1 MNSVDH
7 LREIF
12 HAIAGVLVWPVL
24 AGLLGLVAAMLVAGG
39 TFAREAWDRR
49 RDRCFSLARD
59 RAALDTAARLALAAQ
74 SLDDV
79 RAAEAWWRDEQDI
92 TAVPAII
99 FNGKYAIMG
108 GQPPATFVKVIRRIV
123 AGEV

>member
-24 AGLLGLVAAMLVAGG
+24 AGLLGLIAAMLVALG

-49 RDRCFSLARD
+49 ARRHFSLNRD
-59 RAALDTAARLALAAQ
+59 RAELDAAAFGFAAFWRLAP
-74 SLDDV
+74 
-79 RAAEAWWRDEQDI
+79 R
-92 TAVPAII
+92 
-99 FNGKYAIMG
+99 GC
-108 GQPPATFVKVIRRIV
+108 RRSRQ
-123 AGEV
+123 